1 MRNILNR
8 ARTAYDKRYS
18 EFNLKK
24 SLLIARI
31 TIVTIIGAT
40 TTSVLW
46 LALSKTDQIV
56 IAKGKL
62 VPYGDVKEIRA
73 PEKGVISKIL
83 VTEGERVR
91 KGSRLI
97 ELDTSVSRERQE
109 KSQEVVRNIEQQIQR
124 KLAEK
129 SSALSSSKQKE
140 KTLKSRLGIL
150 KEKKELT
157 DPLVRVGAIS
167 RMDILDIEDKIHE
180 IEGEL
185 SVVIQE
191 RSREEKRYD
200 GEINQLNSSLAS
212 AQIELKQAVSDHR
225 YKVIYSPVEGSI
237 FELKPAAVGFVTQ
250 NTEPI
255 LKIVPDTRLR
265 ANVEVGTDKIGFIK
279 VGNNAD
285 LNIDSFPANDFGG
298 INGVVVHIGSDA
310 LEPQQGKRASLTYPV
325 SIDLKQQFIELKNG
339 KKVGLQS
346 GMGLVAHIK
355 LRKLSYLQ
363 LLLTEL
369 SSKVDS
375 LKEI

>member
-1 MRNILNR
+1 MKNILNR
-8 ARTAYDKRYS
+8 ARTAYDERYS

-279 VGNNAD
+279 VGNSAD

-310 LEPQQGKRASLTYPV
+310 LEPQQGKRESLTYPV